1 MTLGLKRPT
10 EAALSTTVARCEAGR
25 HSGGMQDDET
35 RLGDDPETLNPYERK
50 LVQDVRDH
58 GWRSV
63 TAGADGGAPSFSYTT
78 GFWRSLAAPE
88 VIVFDFPLDL
98 AHDVFGQMYR
108 LLRAGPP
115 LPVGQRIEG
124 VLSGESI
131 FLLPAD
137 PVAAADFLL
146 SSRWFYKDAE
156 YPCVQLVWADRAGLF
171 PWQEGFAP
179 GLADLQPDLSR
190 RAWAGLAG

>member
-1 MTLGLKRPT
+1 M
-10 EAALSTTVARCEAGR
+10 
-25 HSGGMQDDET
+25 
-35 RLGDDPETLNPYERK
+35 
-50 LVQDVRDH
+50 
-58 GWRSV
+58 
-63 TAGADGGAPSFSYTT
+63 
-78 GFWRSLAAPE
+78 
-88 VIVFDFPLDL
+88 IVFDFPLDL

-108 LLRAGPP
+108 LLRAGRP

-146 SSRWFYKDAE
+146 SSRWFYKDAG